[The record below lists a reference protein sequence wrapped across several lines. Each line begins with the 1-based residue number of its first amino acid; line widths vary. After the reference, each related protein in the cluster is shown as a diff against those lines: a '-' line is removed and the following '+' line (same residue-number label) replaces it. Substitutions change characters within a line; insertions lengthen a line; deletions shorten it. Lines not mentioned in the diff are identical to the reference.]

1 MRTRRSAS
9 LQNLAS
15 PAEGMLLLFAPGD
28 FKEGT
33 LEERLILL
41 FAVALAMFALAL
53 LWHRGRRA
61 AERGKSDA
69 AIEHAA
75 LTERLHHR
83 EEQLQAAQEQIGRE
97 KTSLEDLWEENT
109 LLKIKQAELETA
121 MAEQQK
127 AALAKLALLEEAKER
142 LGDAFRALSA
152 EALRVNNQVF
162 IDQAKI
168 TLEKYQESAVV
179 DLKTRQKA
187 IDDLV
192 QPLRES
198 LVRVDGSIVEMEKSR
213 TGAFATLTE
222 QIRSLGFAGEQLQ
235 RETSNLVKAL
245 KMPTVRGKW
254 GELQLLRAVELAGLV
269 EHCDFVVQESRDA
282 EEKKLRPDM
291 IIKLPGNLNLV
302 VDAKAPIMAYLE
314 SLEQEDEGARREK
327 LRHHARQLRAHIN
340 NLSSKQYFAQCE
352 PTPEFVVLFLP
363 GESFFSAALSQEPDL
378 IEYAVERQVI
388 LATPTTLIA
397 LLKLISYSWRQE
409 QLTRNAEEVRLLGKE
424 LYDRI
429 QTLTD
434 HFSNLGKSLDR
445 AVEQY
450 NKAVGSLDS
459 RVLVSARK
467 FKELGASA
475 GEDLETPPRI
485 ERAAR

>member
-1 MRTRRSAS
+1 M
-9 LQNLAS
+9 
-15 PAEGMLLLFAPGD
+15 D
-28 FKEGT
+28 YK
-33 LEERLILL
+33 LILL
-41 FAVALAMFALAL
+41 FAAIPVTIALAL
-53 LWHRGRRA
+53 MWHRSRQA
-61 AERGKSDA
+61 PVQ
-69 AIEHAA
+69 AA
-75 LTERLHHR
+75 LAERLHHR
-83 EEQLQAAQEQIGRE
+83 EEQLQAAQDQLGRE
-97 KTSLEDLWEENT
+97 KTSLEKLREENT
-109 LLKIKQAELETA
+109 ILKMKQAELETSIV
-121 MAEQQK
+121 EQQK
-127 AALAKLALLEEAKER
+127 AAQAKLVLLEEAKER
-142 LGDAFRALSA
+142 LGDAFKALSA
-152 EALRVNNQVF
+152 EALRVNNQAF
-162 IDQAKI
+162 IDQAKL
-168 TLEKYQESAVV
+168 TLEKYQESAVM
-179 DLKTRQKA
+179 DLTVRQKA

-198 LVRVDGSIVEMEKSR
+198 LVRVDGSIVEMEKTR

-222 QIRSLGFAGEQLQ
+222 QIRGLGFAGEQLQ

-282 EEKKLRPDM
+282 EDKKLRPDM
-291 IIKLPGNLNLV
+291 IIKLPGNLNIV

-327 LRHHARQLRAHIN
+327 LRHHARQLRTHVT

-378 IEYAVERQVI
+378 IEFGVERKVI

-409 QLTRNAEEVRLLGKE
+409 QLTKNAEEVRLLGRE
-424 LYDRI
+424 LYERI
-429 QTLTD
+429 QTMME
-434 HFSNLGKSLDR
+434 HFSGLGKSLDR

-450 NKAVGSLDS
+450 NKAMGSLDS

-467 FKELGASA
+467 FKELGAAA

-485 ERAAR
+485 ERTAR

>member
-1 MRTRRSAS
+1 ME
-9 LQNLAS
+9 NNH
-15 PAEGMLLLFAPGD
+15 
-28 FKEGT
+28 
-33 LEERLILL
+33 ILL
-41 FAVALAMFALAL
+41 FAAILVAIALAL
-53 LWHRGRRA
+53 LWHRGRRTY
-61 AERGKSDA
+61 ERGKAESA
-69 AIEHAA
+69 LEHAA
-75 LTERLHHR
+75 IAERLHQR
-83 EEQLQAAQEQIGRE
+83 EEQLQAARELLERE
-97 KTSLEDLWEENT
+97 KTALEKQREENT
-109 LLKIKQAELETA
+109 LLKMKQAELETSI
-121 MAEQQK
+121 AEQQK
-127 AALAKLALLEEAKER
+127 AAQAKLVLLEEAKER
-142 LGDAFRALSA
+142 LGDAFKALSA
-152 EALRVNNQVF
+152 EALRVNNQAF
-162 IDQAKI
+162 IDQAKL

-198 LVRVDGSIVEMEKSR
+198 LTRVDGSIAEMEKTR

-222 QIRSLGFAGEQLQ
+222 QIRSLGSAGEQLQ

-269 EHCDFVVQESRDA
+269 EHCDFVVQESREA
-282 EEKKLRPDM
+282 EDKKLRPDM
-291 IIKLPGNLNLV
+291 IIKLPGNLNIV

-327 LRHHARQLRAHIN
+327 LRHHARQLRTHIN

-363 GESFFSAALSQEPDL
+363 GESFFSAALSQEPDI
-378 IEYAVERQVI
+378 IEYGVERKVI

-409 QLTRNAEEVRLLGKE
+409 QLTKNAEEVRLLGRE
-424 LYDRI
+424 LYERI
-429 QTLTD
+429 QTMIE
-434 HFSNLGKSLDR
+434 HFSGLGKSLDR
-445 AVEQY
+445 AVDHY
-450 NKAVGSLDS
+450 NKAMGSLDS

-467 FKELGASA
+467 FKELGAAA
-475 GEDLETPPRI
+475 GEDLETPPLI
-485 ERAAR
+485 ERSVRE